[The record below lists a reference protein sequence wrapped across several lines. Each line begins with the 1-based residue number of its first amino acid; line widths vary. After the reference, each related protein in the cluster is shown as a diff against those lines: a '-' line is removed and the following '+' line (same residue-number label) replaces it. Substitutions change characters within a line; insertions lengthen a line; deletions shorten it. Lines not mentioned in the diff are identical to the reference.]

1 MAPGLANLPRLPSS
15 ETDYYTVAS
24 LLLLLRA
31 LSIPDYL
38 LVSAL
43 RRSLLRL
50 PAAEVVLDFG
60 TCLVLQATPTFTI
73 FWHF

>member
-24 LLLLLRA
+24 LLRA

-43 RRSLLRL
+43 RRPLLRL
-50 PAAEVVLDFG
+50 PVAEVVLDFG
-60 TCLVLQATPTFTI
+60 TCFVLQATPTFTI